1 VPLFVLLPP
10 AAITV
15 WRYIVLSF
23 VTATAVVLVALAIKT
38 LCGFSAPVTFHLVTG
53 VLCVHLPA
61 LLFVQKYRREFHSEE
76 ELFFFAGTFFAFW
89 FYSGFLD
96 IVAHALNHAAWS
108 SLQVFAAVL
117 TTGMDLV
124 LTAVMVFYSAPY
136 IAWLLF
142 LRADESPPNNRWR
155 GP

>member
-10 AAITV
+10 ATKTL
-15 WRYIVLSF
+15 WRYIALSF
-23 VTATAVVLVALAIKT
+23 VTATAVVVVALAIKT
-38 LCGFSAPVTFHLVTG
+38 FCGFSAPLTFHLIAG

-76 ELFFFAGTFFAFW
+76 ELVYFAGAFLAFW

-96 IVAHALNHAAWS
+96 IVAHAVNHASWS
-108 SLQVFAAVL
+108 SLQVFSAVL
-117 TTGMDLV
+117 ATGMDLV

-136 IAWLLF
+136 LGWLLF

>member
-38 LCGFSAPVTFHLVTG
+38 LCGFSAPVTFHLATG

-108 SLQVFAAVL
+108 GLQVFAAVL
-117 TTGMDLV
+117 ATGMDLV

-136 IAWLLF
+136 IGWLLF